1 MTVRL
6 AFEDGTLR
14 VEHDGDGP
22 PTDGVASLPGVE
34 YDERTETGRASAI
47 AYADLIEHLDAREI
61 PYEDDALHADTLT
74 VESAYELRDYQ
85 QDALDAWTGNDR
97 CGVSGSDA
105 TVGSQRRSRW
115 GVLELPTGSGKTVIG
130 LKAIEAVGQSA
141 LVVVPTI
148 DLLTQWKRELATE
161 FDCDIGQLGG
171 GEQEVG
177 SITVATYDSAY
188 LRADDLGDRF
198 GLVVFDEV
206 HHLGGEEFQN
216 IARLLVAPARLGL
229 TATFERPDNAHEVVA
244 DLVGDVV
251 YRLSADDLAGDHLAE
266 YDVKR
271 LEVPLTAEERERY
284 EAAQGTFTD
293 YLQQSNVQLRSGS
306 DYQELVKRS
315 GNDPRAREAL
325 LAKQR
330 ARRIVRESDAK
341 VQRLEGILDRH
352 RRDRVIVF
360 AASTDLVYRLSE
372 QFLLPAITHETGA
385 SERRTILEKFRSG
398 DYSRVVTANVL
409 DEGVDVPDANVAV
422 VFAGSGS
429 EREFTQ
435 RLGRVL
441 RPKEDGGRALLYE
454 LVSADTAE
462 ERVADRRR

>member
-1 MTVRL
+1 VTVRL

-22 PTDGVASLPGVE
+22 PTDGVDSLPGVE
-34 YDERTETGRASAI
+34 RDDRTGTGRAPAM
-47 AYADLIEHLDAREI
+47 AYANLVAYLDHREI
-61 PYEDDALHADTLT
+61 PYEDDALHADTLD
-74 VESAYELRDYQ
+74 VASAYELRDYQ
-85 QDALDAWTGNDR
+85 QGALDAWQTGTEGGDGAPR
-97 CGVSGSDA
+97 P
-105 TVGSQRRSRW
+105 RW

-130 LKAIEAVGQSA
+130 LKAIEALGTAA

-148 DLLTQWKRELATE
+148 DLLTQWKRELGRE
-161 FDCDIGQLGG
+161 FDCEIGQLGG
-171 GEQEVG
+171 GQQVLG
-177 SITVATYDSAY
+177 PVTVATYDSAY
-188 LRADDLGDRF
+188 LRADDLGDQF

-206 HHLGGEEFQN
+206 HHLGGEGFRD
-216 IARLLVAPARLGL
+216 IARMLVAPARMGL

-244 DLVGDVV
+244 DLIGDVA

-271 LEVPLTAEERERY
+271 LEVPLTAAERERY
-284 EAAQGTFTD
+284 EDAQGTFTD
-293 YLQQSNVQLRSGS
+293 YLQQSSVQLRSPS

-341 VQRLEGILDRH
+341 VEELARILDRH

-372 QFLLPAITHETGA
+372 RFLLPAITHETGA
-385 SERRTILEKFRSG
+385 SERREILEKFRSG

>member
-6 AFEDGTLR
+6 AFDDGTLR

-22 PTDGVASLPGVE
+22 PTDGVDSLPRVE
-34 YDERTETGRASAI
+34 RDERTGTGRAPAM
-47 AYADLIEHLDAREI
+47 AYADLVAYLDAREI
-61 PYEDDALHADTLT
+61 PYQDDALHADDLFLGST
-74 VESAYELRDYQ
+74 YELRDYQ
-85 QDALDAWTGNDR
+85 QDALDAWETGDER
-97 CGVSGSDA
+97 RA
-105 TVGSQRRSRW
+105 TERPRW

-130 LKAIEAVGQSA
+130 LKAIEAMGQSA

-148 DLLTQWKRELATE
+148 DLLTQWKRELGRE
-161 FDCDIGQLGG
+161 FDCELGQLGG
-171 GEQEVG
+171 GKQEVG
-177 SITVATYDSAY
+177 PVTVATYDSAY
-188 LRADDLGDRF
+188 LRADDLGDQF

-206 HHLGGEEFQN
+206 HHLGGEGFRD
-216 IARLLVAPARLGL
+216 IARMLVAPARMGL

-244 DLVGDVV
+244 DLVGDAV
-251 YRLSADDLAGDHLAE
+251 YRLSADDLAGEHLAE

-284 EAAQGTFTD
+284 EDAQGTFTD
-293 YLQQSNVQLRSGS
+293 YLQQSSVQLRSGS

-315 GNDPRAREAL
+315 GNDPRARAAL

-341 VQRLEGILDRH
+341 VDRLQEVLDRH

-385 SERRTILEKFRSG
+385 SERREILTKFRSG

-435 RLGRVL
+435 RLGRIL
-441 RPKEDGGRALLYE
+441 RPKDDGGRALLYE

-462 ERVADRRR
+462 ERVANRRR